1 MRNIVSEFILLMA
14 DSVPYTSDSC
24 NGFQIAHLPDFP
36 PLPKELPKELAA
48 KITVENRGVMGAV
61 AFHKAKS

>member
-1 MRNIVSEFILLMA
+1 MA

-48 KITVENRGVMGAV
+48 KITVENMGVMGAV